1 MCPGLAEPNN
11 PLSCISAD
19 RCLNWKTSHQIV
31 RIKRSLKTYFYVQCF
46 INIVFITFCP
56 RVVDIVMCPWSIFF
70 IYNTLILTILHYITF
85 TYKFCVLFIVGV
97 LQQMAYRRKISD
109 TDFTD
114 ILILNYFLEKMWKLG
129 ISHAVPPLTI
139 AELST
144 LTNVRFW
151 PTLYMICAVLRQW
164 LLQQRETE
172 ASFVYVISR

>member
-1 MCPGLAEPNN
+1 
-11 PLSCISAD
+11 
-19 RCLNWKTSHQIV
+19 
-31 RIKRSLKTYFYVQCF
+31 
-46 INIVFITFCP
+46 
-56 RVVDIVMCPWSIFF
+56 
-70 IYNTLILTILHYITF
+70 
-85 TYKFCVLFIVGV
+85 
-97 LQQMAYRRKISD
+97 MAYRRKISD

-144 LTNVRFW
+144 LKNVRFW